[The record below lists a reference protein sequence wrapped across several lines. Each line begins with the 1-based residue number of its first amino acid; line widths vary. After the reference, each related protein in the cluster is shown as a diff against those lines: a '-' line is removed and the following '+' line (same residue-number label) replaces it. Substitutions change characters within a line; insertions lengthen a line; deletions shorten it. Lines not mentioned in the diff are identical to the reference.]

1 VNSLGLGHLMLV
13 STKIS
18 QPMNPFGFKLFSWE
32 FLLAGKMRCCNVFA
46 DPGISGY
53 FRAIMSG
60 ACIKVYT
67 KYI

>member
-1 VNSLGLGHLMLV
+1 MLV

-18 QPMNPFGFKLFSWE
+18 EPMNPSGFKSFSWE

-53 FRAIMSG
+53 LRTIMLWCQMYPVRALPSNICVWSRL
-60 ACIKVYT
+60 
-67 KYI
+67 